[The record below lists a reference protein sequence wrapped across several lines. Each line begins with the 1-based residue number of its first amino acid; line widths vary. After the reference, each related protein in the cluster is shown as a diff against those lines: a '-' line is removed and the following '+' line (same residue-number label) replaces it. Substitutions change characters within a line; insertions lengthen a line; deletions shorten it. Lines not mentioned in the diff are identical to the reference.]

1 MSWGLVRKSMCDESI
16 VVLIVIYASLSIIL
30 SVKTSIVY
38 ILSDAISRI
47 KCPGMSSLK
56 CCWILC
62 LFVFTGINRITKTI
76 SLFPSQKTGQC
87 LQQLHI
93 NAAQKLV
100 NSRWISLVLKE
111 HTIQKSMFFQDVRNF
126 SLHKEICEEN
136 HYFVPYIQ
144 HFYILVDS
152 ILLGTTMGTAC
163 RGKNPKHPSC
173 KEKGNLLFCVLYA
186 FSTYLYCNNNILQV
200 FGIRAMFL

>member
-1 MSWGLVRKSMCDESI
+1 MSWGLVCKSMCDESI

-56 CCWILC
+56 CCQILC
-62 LFVFTGINRITKTI
+62 LFVFTSMNRITKTI

-100 NSRWISLVLKE
+100 NSRWISLVVERSTQFRQQRGNFTEAFYKPQTCIKQKPSTTTNKHARANLQKDQ
-111 HTIQKSMFFQDVRNF
+111 HLWKNRHFIQ
-126 SLHKEICEEN
+126 
-136 HYFVPYIQ
+136 
-144 HFYILVDS
+144 
-152 ILLGTTMGTAC
+152 
-163 RGKNPKHPSC
+163 
-173 KEKGNLLFCVLYA
+173 
-186 FSTYLYCNNNILQV
+186 
-200 FGIRAMFL
+200 